1 MEQVDILRVER
12 HTPNYFNAISGEV
25 FYQKVFELHSFPRGS
40 CEPDPGTQFR
50 SVRADEPHIRND
62 RPMVVSAGG
71 LIAHDEVEVCSWLL
85 LENCSESVRRRVNSG
100 PTQADAQPEY
110 DLRDDVDPGWEED
123 DVTFACISP
132 IDRLLDRDRVIT

>member
-1 MEQVDILRVER
+1 MPSRAKSFIRRCSNFIPSPVAAANLIPELNFVLFAPTSLI
-12 HTPNYFNAISGEV
+12 
-25 FYQKVFELHSFPRGS
+25 FEMTDQWWYPR
-40 CEPDPGTQFR
+40 
-50 SVRADEPHIRND
+50 
-62 RPMVVSAGG
+62 GG